1 MYTAQNIEIQILYF
15 PLFVINYRWQT
26 ASFVIILSSNYLLI
40 IEENSYIMRFI
51 LHVYIYVVHLIF
63 AFNVPR
69 TRISL
74 PVMLLTGSIC
84 HRRSQNDVWYINWP
98 KSETWNNRR
107 INHLMEVIWSILRSG
122 KCLRGVLCL
131 TSQEPGVVTYFLL
144 HWCRLYPLVTH
155 FLAGVSP
162 DFSVVMDASVRA
174 L

>member
-1 MYTAQNIEIQILYF
+1 MTDSLICYCTVIKLFTDYRRKQLYYAIYIACVC
-15 PLFVINYRWQT
+15 LRC
-26 ASFVIILSSNYLLI
+26 AS
-40 IEENSYIMRFI
+40 
-51 LHVYIYVVHLIF
+51 HLCV
-63 AFNVPR
+63 NVPR
-69 TRISL
+69 TRVSL
-74 PVMLLTGSIC
+74 PVMLLTGSMC

-144 HWCRLYPLVTH
+144 HWCRLYSLVTH
-155 FLAGVSP
+155 FLSGVSP